1 MKLQEPKHIEYA
13 NKTEC
18 LNLQIFIFK
27 NATVFVMKER
37 EKKKKKKKKKKN
49 EKEKGTKLILMTQP
63 NQKELHVSMRWIYY
77 WLATK
82 GKRSQI
88 PALIKQ

>member
-37 EKKKKKKKKKKN
+37 EKKKTKKKKKKKPKKK
-49 EKEKGTKLILMTQP
+49 KEQ
-63 NQKELHVSMRWIYY
+63 N
-77 WLATK
+77 
-82 GKRSQI
+82 
-88 PALIKQ
+88 

>member
-1 MKLQEPKHIEYA
+1 MKLQESKRIEYA

-27 NATVFVMKER
+27 NATVFVMKEP
-37 EKKKKKKKKKKN
+37 KKKKKP

>member
-37 EKKKKKKKKKKN
+37 EKKNKKNKKKKKKEQN
-49 EKEKGTKLILMTQP
+49 
-63 NQKELHVSMRWIYY
+63 
-77 WLATK
+77 
-82 GKRSQI
+82 
-88 PALIKQ
+88 

>member
-1 MKLQEPKHIEYA
+1 MKLQESKRIEYA

-27 NATVFVMKER
+27 NATVFVMKEW
-37 EKKKKKKKKKKN
+37 KKKKKKN
-49 EKEKGTKLILMTQP
+49 PEKEKGTKLILMTQP

-82 GKRSQI
+82 GKRSQS